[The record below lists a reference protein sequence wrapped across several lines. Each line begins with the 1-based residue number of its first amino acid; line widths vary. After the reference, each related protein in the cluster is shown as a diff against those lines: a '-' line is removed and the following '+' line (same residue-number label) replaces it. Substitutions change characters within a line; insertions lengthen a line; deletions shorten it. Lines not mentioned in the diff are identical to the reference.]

1 MEHILKQVFL
11 LVSFFGLIISTTDM
25 IYLKENEII
34 NGNFAFPRLGGQ
46 SHSYF
51 DYSIPGWTC
60 KRIC

>member
-11 LVSFFGLIISTTDM
+11 LVSLLGLIISTTDT

-34 NGNFAFPRLGGQ
+34 NVNFAFPRLGGQ
-46 SHSYF
+46 ILSYY

-60 KRIC
+60 MRIC